1 MVVMTHVAVNS
12 TGNRGT
18 WGLWWSRMD
27 AGVTVFFVI
36 SGYLLYRPFA
46 RALLHDRARPG
57 FRRYA
62 RHRIL
67 RIVPA
72 YWVVV
77 LVSFLL
83 APAVSGAAAA
93 AEAKP
98 DLWTIFRFV
107 TFTQVYWKDSL
118 SGPFPQAWSLATELC
133 FYLFLPLFAWVLA
146 RRPARDVAGRLR
158 QQWIALGGLVV
169 VATLFRL
176 FVVLT
181 QSAYDADAGPG
192 AYTQMKAWLPN
203 HLDIFAI
210 GMALAL
216 LSVQRDELGRHGGA
230 GRTLERWMR
239 RPGAATCS
247 WLVAF
252 GFLAVAT
259 LVLGLDTTA
268 ITYTPVQEFTR
279 QWTYGAIAAV
289 PRRAGGVRRRP
300 ARCRPHLPVDATHGV
315 PRDRSPTASTC
326 GTSSSSVGG

>member
-1 MVVMTHVAVNS
+1 MVELSVAPVEEEAAPPRPARNGDIEGLRAIAALMVVMTHVAVNS

-133 FYLFLPLFAWVLA
+133 FYLFLPLFAWALA
-146 RRPARDVAGRLR
+146 RRPARDVAGAAPPAVDR
-158 QQWIALGGLVV
+158 
-169 VATLFRL
+169 
-176 FVVLT
+176 
-181 QSAYDADAGPG
+181 
-192 AYTQMKAWLPN
+192 
-203 HLDIFAI
+203 
-210 GMALAL
+210 
-216 LSVQRDELGRHGGA
+216 A
-230 GRTLERWMR
+230 GRAR
-239 RPGAATCS
+239 RRGHALP
-247 WLVAF
+247 
-252 GFLAVAT
+252 AVH
-259 LVLGLDTTA
+259 
-268 ITYTPVQEFTR
+268 
-279 QWTYGAIAAV
+279 
-289 PRRAGGVRRRP
+289 RAHPVRRTTPTRGP
-300 ARCRPHLPVDATHGV
+300 A
-315 PRDRSPTASTC
+315 PTRR
-326 GTSSSSVGG
+326 